1 MFSSDHLPTVWI
13 ASTIIK
19 YLKRNFR
26 RISDGNLSLDIRW
39 QEEVCENQGLPRKKK
54 MGGKCSLWLPGV
66 FWNEPANPFHLGTLP
81 FIRFLI
87 IILILVIFTNLI
99 IILIL
104 VLLHLIVV
112 RTTPLFGGK
121 VKMFWVFKSVVSN
134 GWRAKLPKA
143 PNQKSN
149 LKLWYKIESMSH
161 CFLLFNVY
169 CCLLWNWI
177 YDPLFITTFD
187 FKAGTMSSSG

>member
-1 MFSSDHLPTVWI
+1 MFLQFYRWTSRVYRPQYRVEKQPEGTMFSSDHLPTVWI

-112 RTTPLFGGK
+112 RDNTSLLGK
-121 VKMFWVFKSVVSN
+121 KSKCSEFLNRWLVMADV
-134 GWRAKLPKA
+134 
-143 PNQKSN
+143 PNYQRHQARSQTWSCDTK
-149 LKLWYKIESMSH
+149 
-161 CFLLFNVY
+161 
-169 CCLLWNWI
+169 
-177 YDPLFITTFD
+177 
-187 FKAGTMSSSG
+187 